1 MSQLEQRLQQAGQAL
16 SEEPES
22 GFGQIYGRLLKVTG
36 SLLEV
41 SGCRL
46 GMGQRC
52 FIETVDGSDQGA
64 KRGELEAEVVALDRE
79 QALLLPLTTAQG
91 LFTGARVRP
100 CLNGSQLKVSDQ
112 LLGRIVDGLLRPLDG
127 GPLPD
132 GQPLPWHT
140 PIPNPLYRRRVNEPL
155 DVGVRAINALLTP
168 GKGQRLG
175 LFAGPGVGK
184 SVLLG
189 MMARYTQA
197 DVVVVGLIGE
207 RGREVREFIDDCLGE
222 AGRAKAVVIAAPADQ
237 SPLLRA
243 RAAQACHRVAEH
255 FRDQG
260 KDVLL
265 LMDSLT
271 RFVQARRE
279 IGLAVGEPPVARGYP
294 PSAFS
299 ALTELVERAGNG
311 VQTQGS
317 LTAFYTVLAEG
328 DDQQDPVADAARA
341 ILDGHVVLSRQL
353 AEQGHYPAIDIGA
366 SISRVMSKVTSPEHL
381 AQAGICKRWFSHY
394 QQVRELLPLGGIQ
407 SGKSAETD
415 EAIARYPDL
424 QLFLQQSEHEPVSF
438 EQSLSDLAAVTA
450 SPSGSHTL

>member
-1 MSQLEQRLQQAGQAL
+1 MSLLEQRLQLARAAL
-16 SEEPES
+16 SEDLDI
-22 GFGQIYGRLLKVTG
+22 GQVYGRLLKVTG
-36 SLLEV
+36 NLLEV

-46 GMGQRC
+46 VMGQRC
-52 FIETVDGSDQGA
+52 CIDTEGG
-64 KRGELEAEVVALDRE
+64 GELEAEVVALDRE
-79 QALLLPLTTAQG
+79 QALLLPLSAPSG
-91 LFTGARVRP
+91 LYTGARVRP
-100 CLNGSQLKVSDQ
+100 CTSETIFSISPL
-112 LLGRIVDGLLRPLDG
+112 LLGRIVDGLMRPLDG
-127 GPLPD
+127 LPPIK
-132 GQPLPWHT
+132 GQPVPWQQRV
-140 PIPNPLYRRRVNEPL
+140 PNPLLRRRVIEPL
-155 DVGVRAINALLTP
+155 DVGVRAINGLLTP

-222 AGRAKAVVIAAPADQ
+222 QGRAKTLVIAAPADQ
-237 SPLLRA
+237 SPLMRV
-243 RAAQACHRVAEH
+243 RAAESCHRVAEY

-271 RFVQARRE
+271 RYVQARRE

-299 ALTELVERAGNG
+299 SLTELVERAGNG
-311 VQTQGS
+311 EQATGS

-366 SISRVMSKVTSPEHL
+366 SISRVMSKVAGPEHL
-381 AQAGICKRWFSHY
+381 LQAVQCKRWFGLY

-407 SGKSAETD
+407 SGKSHETD
-415 EAIARYPDL
+415 EAIANYPAL
-424 QLFLQQSEHEPVSF
+424 AAFLQQHEHEPVSLAQTL
-438 EQSLSDLAAVTA
+438 EQLALLSGGIHAQASDQPAA
-450 SPSGSHTL
+450 

>member
-1 MSQLEQRLQQAGQAL
+1 MSLLERRLQQARAAL
-16 SEEPES
+16 SEDLDI
-22 GFGQIYGRLLKVTG
+22 GQVYGRLLKVTG
-36 SLLEV
+36 NLLEV

-46 GMGQRC
+46 VMGQRC
-52 FIETVDGSDQGA
+52 CIDTEGG
-64 KRGELEAEVVALDRE
+64 GELEAEVVALDRE
-79 QALLLPLTTAQG
+79 QALLLPLSAPSG
-91 LFTGARVRP
+91 LYTGARVRP
-100 CLNGSQLKVSDQ
+100 CTSETIFSISPL
-112 LLGRIVDGLLRPLDG
+112 LLGRIVDGLMRPLDG
-127 GPLPD
+127 LPPIK
-132 GQPLPWHT
+132 GQPVPWQQRV
-140 PIPNPLYRRRVNEPL
+140 PNPLLRRRVNEPL
-155 DVGVRAINALLTP
+155 DVGVRAINGLLTP

-222 AGRAKAVVIAAPADQ
+222 QGRAKTLVIAAPADQ
-237 SPLLRA
+237 SPLMRV
-243 RAAQACHRVAEH
+243 RAAESCHRVAEY

-271 RFVQARRE
+271 RYVQARRE

-294 PSAFS
+294 PSAFGS
-299 ALTELVERAGNG
+299 LTELVERAGNG
-311 VQTQGS
+311 EQATGS

-366 SISRVMSKVTSPEHL
+366 SISRVMSKVAGPEHL
-381 AQAGICKRWFSHY
+381 LQAVQCKRWFGLY

-407 SGKSAETD
+407 SGKSHETD
-415 EAIARYPDL
+415 EAIANYPAL
-424 QLFLQQSEHEPVSF
+424 AAFLQQHEHEPVSLAQTL
-438 EQSLSDLAAVTA
+438 EQLALLSGGIHAQASDQPAA
-450 SPSGSHTL
+450 

>member
-1 MSQLEQRLQQAGQAL
+1 MSLLEHRLQLARAALNDELDIGQV
-16 SEEPES
+16 
-22 GFGQIYGRLLKVTG
+22 YGRLLRVTG
-36 SLLEV
+36 NLLEV

-46 GMGQRC
+46 VMGQRC
-52 FIETVDGSDQGA
+52 FIDTDGG
-64 KRGELEAEVVALDRE
+64 GELEAEVVALDRE
-79 QALLLPLTTAQG
+79 QAMLLPLGAPSG
-91 LFTGARVRP
+91 LYAGARVRP
-100 CLNGSQLKVSDQ
+100 CASEASIPVSS
-112 LLGRIVDGLLRPLDG
+112 LALGRIVDGLMRPLDG
-127 GPLPD
+127 LPAIK
-132 GQPLPWHT
+132 GQPVPWQSA
-140 PIPNPLYRRRVNEPL
+140 IPNPLLRRRVSEPL
-155 DVGVRAINALLTP
+155 DVGVRVINALLTP

-222 AGRAKAVVIAAPADQ
+222 QGRAKTLVIAAPADQ
-237 SPLLRA
+237 SPLLRV
-243 RAAQACHRVAEH
+243 RAAESCHRVAEY

-271 RFVQARRE
+271 RYVQARRE

-299 ALTELVERAGNG
+299 ALTGLVERAGNG
-311 VQTQGS
+311 EQQSGS

-366 SISRVMSKVTSPEHL
+366 SISRVMSKVATPEHL
-381 AQAGICKRWFSHY
+381 AQAVLCKRWFGLY

-407 SGKSAETD
+407 SGKSRETD
-415 EAIARYPDL
+415 EAIAAYPAL
-424 QLFLQQSEHEPVSF
+424 AAFLQQSEHEPVSLQ
-438 EQSLSDLAAVTA
+438 QSLQQLAELTGNHNAQT
-450 SPSGSHTL
+450 PD

>member
-1 MSQLEQRLQQAGQAL
+1 MSLLEHRLQLARAAL
-16 SEEPES
+16 SDELDI
-22 GFGQIYGRLLKVTG
+22 GQVYGRLLRVTG
-36 SLLEV
+36 NLLEV

-46 GMGQRC
+46 VLGQRC
-52 FIETVDGSDQGA
+52 SIDTEGG
-64 KRGELEAEVVALDRE
+64 GELEAEVVALDRE
-79 QALLLPLTTAQG
+79 QALLLPLTSASG
-91 LFTGARVRP
+91 LYTGARVRP
-100 CLNGSQLKVSDQ
+100 CASEARLSVSPA

-127 GPLPD
+127 RPPSR
-132 GQPLPWHT
+132 GQPVSWHT
-140 PIPNPLYRRRVNEPL
+140 PVPNPLLRRRVTEPL
-155 DVGVRAINALLTP
+155 DVGVRAINGLLTP

-222 AGRAKAVVIAAPADQ
+222 EGRARAVVIAAPADQ
-237 SPLLRA
+237 SPLLRV
-243 RAAQACHRVAEH
+243 RAAESCHRVAEY

-271 RFVQARRE
+271 RYVQARRE

-311 VQTQGS
+311 EQPEGS

-353 AEQGHYPAIDIGA
+353 AEQGHYPAIDVGA
-366 SISRVMSKVTSPEHL
+366 SISRVMSKVASPEHL
-381 AQAGICKRWFSHY
+381 ARAVQCKRWFGLY
-394 QQVRELLPLGGIQ
+394 QQIRELLPLGGIQ
-407 SGKSAETD
+407 SGKSQETD
-415 EAIARYPDL
+415 DAIAHYPAL
-424 QLFLQQSEHEPVSF
+424 AAFLQQGELEPVS
-438 EQSLSDLAAVTA
+438 LAQ
-450 SPSGSHTL
+450 TLQQLTELTGGEHA

>member
-1 MSQLEQRLQQAGQAL
+1 MSLLEHRLQLARAAL
-16 SEEPES
+16 SEELDI
-22 GFGQIYGRLLKVTG
+22 GQVYGRLLRVTG
-36 SLLEV
+36 NLLEV

-46 GMGQRC
+46 VLGQRC
-52 FIETVDGSDQGA
+52 CIDTDGG
-64 KRGELEAEVVALDRE
+64 GELEAEVVALDRE
-79 QALLLPLTTAQG
+79 QALLLPLTSASG
-91 LFTGARVRP
+91 LYTGARVRP
-100 CLNGSQLKVSDQ
+100 LAGEDRLAVSAA

-127 GPLPD
+127 RPPAQ
-132 GQPLPWHT
+132 GQPVPWQCAA
-140 PIPNPLYRRRVNEPL
+140 PNPLLRRRVSEPL
-155 DVGVRAINALLTP
+155 DVGVRAINGLLTP

-189 MMARYTQA
+189 MMARYTRA

-207 RGREVREFIDDCLGE
+207 RGREVREFIDDCLG
-222 AGRAKAVVIAAPADQ
+222 AQGRARSVVIAAPADQ
-237 SPLLRA
+237 SPLMRV
-243 RAAQACHRVAEH
+243 RAAESCHRVAEH

-260 KDVLL
+260 QDVLL

-271 RFVQARRE
+271 RYVQARRE

-299 ALTELVERAGNG
+299 ALTGLVERAGNG
-311 VQTQGS
+311 EQPAGS

-366 SISRVMSKVTSPEHL
+366 SISRVMSKVAGPDHL
-381 AQAGICKRWFSHY
+381 ARAVQCKRWFGLY

-407 SGKSAETD
+407 SGKSQETD
-415 EAIARYPDL
+415 EAIARYPAL
-424 QLFLQQSEHEPVSF
+424 AAFLQQGELEPVSLA
-438 EQSLSDLAAVTA
+438 ETLQQLAELTGDTRAQPSD
-450 SPSGSHTL
+450 

>member
-1 MSQLEQRLQQAGQAL
+1 MSRLEAQLQQARAAL
-16 SEEPES
+16 SEDL
-22 GFGQIYGRLLKVTG
+22 GIGQIYGRLLRVTG
-36 SLLEV
+36 MVLEV

-46 GMGQRC
+46 ILGQRC
-52 FIETVDGSDQGA
+52 RIETDGG
-64 KRGELEAEVVALDRE
+64 GELEAEVVALDRE
-79 QALLLPLTTAQG
+79 QALLMPLTAPTG

-100 CLNGSQLKVSDQ
+100 CPSDASLAVGPP

-127 GPLPD
+127 LPLKA
-132 GQPLPWHT
+132 GQQIPWRA
-140 PIPNPLYRRRVNEPL
+140 PIANPLWRQRVSEPL

-168 GKGQRLG
+168 GKGQRMG
-175 LFAGPGVGK
+175 LFAGPGLGK

-189 MMARYTQA
+189 MMARYTRA
-197 DVVVVGLIGE
+197 EVVVVGLIGE
-207 RGREVREFIDDCLGE
+207 RGREVREFIDDCLGPE
-222 AGRAKAVVIAAPADQ
+222 GRAKAVVIVAPADQ
-237 SPLLRA
+237 SPLLRV
-243 RAAQACHRVAEH
+243 RAAESCHRVAEY

-311 VQTQGS
+311 HRPEGS

-328 DDQQDPVADAARA
+328 DDQQEPVADAARA
-341 ILDGHVVLSRQL
+341 ILDGHIVLSRQL

-366 SISRVMSKVTSPEHL
+366 SISRVMSKVTTEQHWL
-381 AQAGICKRWFSHY
+381 QAVQCKRWFSLY

-407 SGKSAETD
+407 AGKSVDTD
-415 EAIARYPDL
+415 EAIARYPGL
-424 QLFLQQSEHEPVSF
+424 QQFLQQQEGEAINL
-438 EQSLSDLAAVTA
+438 EQSLRALALLTGGKDA
-450 SPSGSHTL
+450 

>member
-1 MSQLEQRLQQAGQAL
+1 MSQLEHRLLQARAAL
-16 SEEPES
+16 SDELS
-22 GFGQIYGRLLKVTG
+22 IGQVYGRLLKVTG
-36 SLLEV
+36 TVLEV

-46 GMGQRC
+46 VLGQRC
-52 FIETVDGSDQGA
+52 QIETEGG
-64 KRGELEAEVVALDRE
+64 GELEAEVVALDRE
-79 QALLLPLTTAQG
+79 QALLLPLTAARG

-100 CLNGSQLKVSDQ
+100 CPDGARLSLSSM

-127 GPLPD
+127 RPAPTGLPV
-132 GQPLPWHT
+132 PWHV
-140 PIPNPLYRRRVNEPL
+140 PIPNPLLRRRVREPL

-189 MMARYTQA
+189 MMARYTSA

-237 SPLLRA
+237 SPLLRV
-243 RAAQACHRVAEH
+243 RAAEACHRVAEH

-311 VQTQGS
+311 EQESGS

-366 SISRVMSKVTSPEHL
+366 SISRVMSKVGSPEHL
-381 AQAGICKRWFSHY
+381 AQAVRCKRWFSLY

-407 SGKSAETD
+407 AGKSAETD
-415 EAIARYPDL
+415 EAIARYPAL
-424 QLFLQQSEHEPVSF
+424 QQFLQQQEQEAISF
-438 EQSLSDLAAVTA
+438 EQSLQQLAELTGASDA
-450 SPSGSHTL
+450 